1 MKLSDLVA
9 YRSHLLS
16 FDVEDIQYTARR
28 KLADITYAVKNS
40 MIQPRAFAQTLVEDQ
55 ESVVVAFEHYR
66 STVTLLVQELTSMI
80 EVVEKE
86 YYAESTRLYNEEIA
100 RYMKLDDATNLAVNQ
115 HILNRRMP
123 MTTKIQQMIS
133 NRIKSYVDWKYP
145 GVIIRPGRELFVKD
159 MVGLDPLYLV
169 DYSREL
175 LEPATG
181 DFPEEY
187 QRRLRLYEQDP
198 LSTPVLKTL
207 PSNQFGLC
215 LAFNFFEFTPIEVIE
230 QYLKSIFDK
239 LRPGGTLAMTFNDCD
254 RAHCVALVEKTFCF
268 YTPGQRV
275 TAIAKSIGYRQIFS
289 WTDSGNLTWLE
300 LRKPG
305 ELESKRGGQTLA
317 KIIHKPLAESK

>member
-16 FDVEDIQYTARR
+16 FDVEDIQYTARHR
-28 KLADITYAVKNS
+28 LADITYAVKNS
-40 MIQPRAFAQTLVEDQ
+40 VIQPRAFTQTLQEDQ
-55 ESVVVAFEHYR
+55 KRIANAFGHFN
-66 STVTLLVQELTSMI
+66 STVSELIKELDCMI
-80 EVVEKE
+80 EVAEKK
-86 YYAESTRLYNEEIA
+86 YYLESSRLYNEEMA
-100 RYMKLDDATNLAVNQ
+100 RYNKLDDATNLAVNQ
-115 HILNRRMP
+115 HILDRCMP
-123 MTTKIQQMIS
+123 MTAEVQQMIS
-133 NRIKSYVDWKYP
+133 NRLKSYIDWKYP
-145 GVIIRPGRELFVKD
+145 GLIIRPGRELFIKD

-169 DYSREL
+169 DYSKEL
-175 LEPATG
+175 LEPATS

-187 QRRLRLYEQDP
+187 QRRLRMYEQPP

-207 PSNQFGLC
+207 PQNQFGLV
-215 LAFNFFEFTPIEVIE
+215 LAFNFFEFTPIEVLE

-268 YTPGQRV
+268 YTPGRQV
-275 TAIAKSIGYRQIFS
+275 LAIAKKIGYRQIFS
-289 WTDSGNLTWLE
+289 WTDTGNLTWLE